1 MISRSGRGPAR
12 ISAKSQANPDG
23 MENANTHA
31 SRHGSLAL
39 SVMVFAGLSLLTVQ
53 LWSIASGYALLLA
66 VPTLLVCLSQMIV
79 TRDYGLFI
87 NAKRWRVMTRSE
99 DREIPAERIAFLRV
113 TNHGPIS
120 RSVLVLTDGREVSI
134 PFDVAPD
141 PLELIRAATD
151 LGVPVRSR

>member
-1 MISRSGRGPAR
+1 
-12 ISAKSQANPDG
+12 
-23 MENANTHA
+23 MENAKTLTG
-31 SRHGSLAL
+31 RHGSLAL

-79 TRDYGLFI
+79 TREYGLFI
-87 NAKRWRVMTRSE
+87 TAQSWRVLTRSE
-99 DREIPAERIAFLRV
+99 RREIPVERIAFLRV

-134 PFDVAPD
+134 PFDIAPD
-141 PLELIRAATD
+141 PMDLIRAATD

>member
-1 MISRSGRGPAR
+1 
-12 ISAKSQANPDG
+12 
-23 MENANTHA
+23 
-31 SRHGSLAL
+31 
-39 SVMVFAGLSLLTVQ
+39 MVFAGLSLLTVQ

-79 TRDYGLFI
+79 TREYGLFI
-87 NAKRWRVMTRSE
+87 TAKSWRVLTRSE
-99 DREIPAERIAFLRV
+99 SRDIPAERIAFLRV